1 MSLEEMEVTKTSDD
15 ESSAESCST
24 VSGKTEVD
32 IDDDSYLP
40 TNENEKDLFV
50 DFASVPSLN
59 TSEMSSDRKLKLALE
74 VLISLKKE
82 EEKMGTIPYKYF
94 YLGSYL
100 SNYGSWFVTDF
111 SSQKICIKTRLR
123 DSNIFLMIMCLVAC
137 YDSRYFFDLLE
148 MCFAVLDLSTGFY
161 EKITPEFLLSPSSR
175 KTIVRFA
182 KDHGLIAEVNKPQT
196 IQHVYTLDRI
206 EERLR
211 HPDFLK
217 KIMYRRNKVARY
229 MNEIHALEQ
238 ADYNYSE
245 HYCPWNSDS
254 Y

>member
-1 MSLEEMEVTKTSDD
+1 
-15 ESSAESCST
+15 
-24 VSGKTEVD
+24 
-32 IDDDSYLP
+32 
-40 TNENEKDLFV
+40 
-50 DFASVPSLN
+50 
-59 TSEMSSDRKLKLALE
+59 
-74 VLISLKKE
+74 
-82 EEKMGTIPYKYF
+82 
-94 YLGSYL
+94 
-100 SNYGSWFVTDF
+100 
-111 SSQKICIKTRLR
+111 
-123 DSNIFLMIMCLVAC
+123 
-137 YDSRYFFDLLE
+137 